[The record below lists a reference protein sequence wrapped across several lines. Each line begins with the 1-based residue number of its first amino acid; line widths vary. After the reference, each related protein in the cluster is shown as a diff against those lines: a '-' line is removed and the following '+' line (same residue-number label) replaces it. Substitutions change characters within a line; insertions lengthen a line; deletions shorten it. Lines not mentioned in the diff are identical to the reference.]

1 MRNLS
6 FIQKTTWTKRNPLSQ
21 SHILPSRN
29 LKSALAIYAANKINR
44 NLKPFLFEEPGL
56 KYDSDGR
63 DIYVPQI
70 YRVIIPSPVFFSQTV
85 TKEGLQLIFT
95 SERGD
100 ISILIPV
107 KFQPILRNRTVN
119 LGPID
124 FQFHAALRT
133 LIGALYRA
141 MLGVTKGYQEKLKTV
156 GVGYKGRFEENRLL
170 KMALGYSHPVHYLI
184 HRTVDVKLS
193 RKNNRFNLQ
202 GPNPLI
208 VNQAAADLYAFKK
221 PDVYNGKGLRY
232 RGYKLVKK
240 EGKKKK

>member
-56 KYDSDGR
+56 KYDSR
-63 DIYVPQI
+63 NIPISQI
-70 YRVIIPSPVFFSQTV
+70 YNVVIPSPVFFSRTI
-85 TKEGLQLIFT
+85 TKEGLQLIFN

-100 ISILIPV
+100 IGILIPV

-124 FQFHAALRT
+124 FQFLAAFRT

-156 GVGYKGRFEENRLL
+156 GVGYKGRFEKSQLL
-170 KMALGYSHPVHYLI
+170 KMALGYSHPVYYFI
-184 HRTVDVKLS
+184 HRSVDVKLS

-202 GPNPLI
+202 GPNPII
-208 VNQAAADLYAFKK
+208 VNQVAADLYAFKK
-221 PDVYNGKGLRY
+221 PDVYKGKGLRY